1 MLAMIYSHDTR
12 LIEKDRQYRR
22 RIFQPR
28 IGELDLQIRP
38 VPEQKERSMGMRADG
53 VLLMMISG
61 DMLPDA
67 GTIW

>member
-1 MLAMIYSHDTR
+1 MIYSYDTR